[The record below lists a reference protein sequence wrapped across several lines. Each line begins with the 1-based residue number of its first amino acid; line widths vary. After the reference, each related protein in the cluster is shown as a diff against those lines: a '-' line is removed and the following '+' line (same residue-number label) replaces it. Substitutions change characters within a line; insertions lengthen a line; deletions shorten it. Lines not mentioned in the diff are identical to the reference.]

1 MHEHPRPRAAR
12 GRTGGQLLRYRRR
25 RQGRGCRE
33 CTRGDPHEPQGQGCP
48 DQRVRWH
55 NAWRRGRQRYR
66 DGARQPENEASPRRA
81 DERDEG
87 GGGSRDP
94 EAKRYRARRQRLG
107 RGQEDRRAHL
117 LPACGEVRPAGP
129 GRGWMSILLDSST
142 KVIVQG
148 ITGREGSFH
157 TEQMQSLGTRV
168 VGGTSPGKGGTTQLG
183 VPVFNTVADAV
194 EATGANA
201 SGIFVPAPF
210 AADAIM
216 EAAAAGIKLIVCI
229 TEGIPIQDMIRVKD
243 FLRGYPEARLIGAN
257 CPGLITP
264 GQAKIGIIPQRITR
278 PGAVGMVSR
287 SGTLTYEVGSA
298 LSAAGMGQSTIV
310 GIGGDPVLGMSF
322 SDVVQLFEKDP
333 ATTHL
338 VLIGEIGGSAEERAA
353 ELLGRGTRLKAV
365 AFIPGRPA
373 PAGKRM
379 GPPGAI
385 LSGHRGTARSKEE
398 AFRKAGVDVAET
410 TDEIVGLLR

>member
-1 MHEHPRPRAAR
+1 
-12 GRTGGQLLRYRRR
+12 
-25 RQGRGCRE
+25 
-33 CTRGDPHEPQGQGCP
+33 
-48 DQRVRWH
+48 
-55 NAWRRGRQRYR
+55 
-66 DGARQPENEASPRRA
+66 
-81 DERDEG
+81 
-87 GGGSRDP
+87 
-94 EAKRYRARRQRLG
+94 
-107 RGQEDRRAHL
+107 
-117 LPACGEVRPAGP
+117 
-129 GRGWMSILLDSST
+129 MSILLDST
-142 KVIVQG
+142 TRVIVQG

-243 FLRGYPEARLIGAN
+243 FLRGYPEARLVGAN

-310 GIGGDPVLGMSF
+310 GIGGDPVLGMTF
-322 SDVVQLFEKDP
+322 SDVVQLFEKDR

-338 VLIGEIGGSAEERAA
+338 VLIGEIGGSDEERAA

-365 AFIPGRPA
+365 AFISGRTA
-373 PAGKRM
+373 PEGKRM
-379 GPPGAI
+379 GHAGAI
-385 LSGHRGTARSKEE
+385 ISGNRGTAKSKEE
-398 AFRKAGVDVAET
+398 AFRQAGVAIAET
-410 TDEIVGLLR
+410 TDDIVGLLQ